1 MTLINQLGDIGE
13 ADTQLFGFDEQ
24 LIDAF
29 SEYFQAFAASQ
40 RGALVRDVGS
50 GCTPLFHDPAD
61 FQFAVGAGNGVGVY
75 DQFFCQHANGGQFS
89 AGRQPSGGHQVPD
102 LIDDLKVNGNFVASI
117 DVDLHGNG
125 FRWGLLY

>member
-29 SEYFQAFAASQ
+29 SEYFQAFAASH

-61 FQFAVGAGNGVGVY
+61 FQFAVVRAMVLG
-75 DQFFCQHANGGQFS
+75 FTISFS
-89 AGRQPSGGHQVPD
+89 ASTRMGGNSVPGVSRPAATRYR
-102 LIDDLKVNGNFVASI
+102 I
-117 DVDLHGNG
+117 
-125 FRWGLLY
+125 